1 MTGRQ
6 TAARGQPAP
15 GLRDTISEDI
25 AAMAEGETLSR
36 IRVVLRLA
44 VHARWRAVV
53 GWRIA
58 QSCMR
63 HTALRPV
70 ALLLSDRILAASG
83 AELRPSSRI
92 GPGVVLKHTTGIV
105 VGGEVVAGRR
115 LTLHQNVTI
124 LDRRPYG
131 GQPTLGDDVTIGA
144 GACVL
149 GPISIGDRAVVAAN
163 AVVLDDVPADC
174 VVAGAPA
181 RIVSRFDGQPVGAS
195 TAYALSPY
203 VTIPVGLAPAEA
215 APHDRTPDP

>member
-1 MTGRQ
+1 MTSRQ
-6 TAARGQPAP
+6 IAARGQPAP
-15 GLRDTISEDI
+15 GLRATIGDDI
-25 AAMAEGETLSR
+25 EAMAEGATLSR
-36 IRVVLRLA
+36 SRVALRLA

-53 GWRIA
+53 CWRIA
-58 QSCMR
+58 QACMR
-63 HTALRPV
+63 HAALRPV

-83 AELRPSSRI
+83 AELRPCSRI

-105 VGGEVVAGRR
+105 VGDEVIAGRR
-115 LTLHQNVTI
+115 LTLHQNVT
-124 LDRRPYG
+124 LGDRRPYG
-131 GQPTLGDDVTIGA
+131 GQPTLGDDVTVGA

-181 RIVSRFDGQPVGAS
+181 RIVNRFGGVPIGAS
-195 TAYALSPY
+195 TGYALSPY
-203 VTIPVGLAPAEA
+203 VTIPAGQSLAEA